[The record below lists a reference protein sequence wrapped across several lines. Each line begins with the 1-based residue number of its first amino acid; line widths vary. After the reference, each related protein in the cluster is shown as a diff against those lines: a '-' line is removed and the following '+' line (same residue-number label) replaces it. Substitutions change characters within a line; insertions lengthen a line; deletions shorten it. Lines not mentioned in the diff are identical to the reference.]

1 MSWQDRTPAIK
12 LTIDK
17 SLFNKLIG
25 ILDFNIKLQLEDE
38 NFSEIAKKLKEKLM
52 TYSVP
57 RKDENEIEF
66 VDVRFFP
73 NEASNMIWQLLAR
86 ASSYIEQEN
95 YYEVLL
101 KNYELKKNK
110 NNNN

>member
-17 SLFNKLIG
+17 SLFNKLIS
-25 ILDFNIKLQLEDE
+25 ILDFNIKLELEDE

-66 VDVRFFP
+66 LPSDF
-73 NEASNMIWQLLAR
+73 
-86 ASSYIEQEN
+86 
-95 YYEVLL
+95 
-101 KNYELKKNK
+101 KKKNGYK
-110 NNNN
+110 RSVELSAEYDLYRQNYCGCGFSKAESLRRESAK